1 MNFSQLIWNIVCEW
15 TISFVNIGGKKKK
28 TGGPLRQLHLR
39 LSTSVAIHLGPSQS
53 QWGKYTSENEWTW
66 ARAQRGRKLTCDDDG
81 DGDDDDD
88 MGGPCP
94 RHSEGPH
101 TAYPSGLFLY
111 LLGCAS
117 LNCTDSWWP
126 IHRLDT
132 WHWHRLWFLMLTS
145 SLTSLSLCCIA
156 FHSNNLPIMH
166 HSHQKVSPPRKNPLN
181 VKIDF
186 F

>member
-1 MNFSQLIWNIVCEW
+1 MNELFLLSILGEKK
-15 TISFVNIGGKKKK
+15 KKKK

-39 LSTSVAIHLGPSQS
+39 LSTSGAIHLGPSQS
-53 QWGKYTSENEWTW
+53 QWGKYTSKNEWTW

-88 MGGPCP
+88 MGGV
-94 RHSEGPH
+94 HVHVIVKGP
-101 TAYPSGLFLY
+101 TRPTLVDYFCTCSAAPLLIVRIADDPSIPL
-111 LLGCAS
+111 
-117 LNCTDSWWP
+117 T
-126 IHRLDT
+126 LDT
-132 WHWHRLWFLMLTS
+132 WHWHRLWFLMATS
-145 SLTSLSLCCIA
+145 SLTSPFLCCIA